1 MILRSGRCP
10 WRTSRWRPFSVCLSA
25 WPLRKAATSASTACA
40 SNARAPSRRTSVSGS
55 ENSAG
60 WISLTTLSWVMA
72 YHSFGG
78 EVEARTPPRYAAST
92 PHAVTNF
99 RAYLLAALESHDQ
112 GVDTQACLKMLRH
125 RPAHD
130 LARGQILDGREVQKA
145 LVGWKVRDV
154 GQPHG
159 VGALGFKGPAQPIGR
174 NRQVM
179 AAVRG
184 LGPASPTSLGLQA
197 HVTHQPLDPTSRMA
211 VPLAA
216 QFSVDARRAIDPPLG
231 RKDPADVPAQLS
243 FRLSAVL
250 SGRDRAQP
258 RVKAR
263 DACADDPAQRR
274 NGMVGALSCHKGNL
288 GHAIP
293 RAKKRQL
300 SGGSRL
306 PLRAA

>member
-1 MILRSGRCP
+1 
-10 WRTSRWRPFSVCLSA
+10 
-25 WPLRKAATSASTACA
+25 
-40 SNARAPSRRTSVSGS
+40 
-55 ENSAG
+55 
-60 WISLTTLSWVMA
+60 
-72 YHSFGG
+72 
-78 EVEARTPPRYAAST
+78 
-92 PHAVTNF
+92 
-99 RAYLLAALESHDQ
+99 
-112 GVDTQACLKMLRH
+112 
-125 RPAHD
+125 
-130 LARGQILDGREVQKA
+130 
-145 LVGWKVRDV
+145 
-154 GQPHG
+154 
-159 VGALGFKGPAQPIGR
+159 
-174 NRQVM
+174 M

-184 LGPASPTSLGLQA
+184 FGLTPPATAGLQT

-274 NGMVGALSCHKGNL
+274 NGMVGALSCHKGEL

-293 RAKKRQL
+293 LAKKAAAFLRI
-300 SGGSRL
+300 STSSSSRL
-306 PLRAA
+306 TS